1 MDFLAYMHNLKM
13 VNTEHLLF
21 GEGAIVMAQIDPVS
35 RVHIRVREENMK
47 ERSRTS
53 IMTVTAFLLGFGL
66 GGLSL
71 HYASAQGMFGLSTSV
86 SQLGSAL
93 VDMQKNVDDLQKN
106 MGTIKQVKDQLT
118 SLSPQG
124 GGIPG
129 GIDKLK
135 KDSDTLKGMVPK
147 F

>member
-1 MDFLAYMHNLKM
+1 MSNHR
-13 VNTEHLLF
+13 T
-21 GEGAIVMAQIDPVS
+21 AIL
-35 RVHIRVREENMK
+35 
-47 ERSRTS
+47 
-53 IMTVTAFLLGFGL
+53 TVAAFLLGFGL
-66 GGLSL
+66 GGVSL

-129 GIDKLK
+129 GEKLK
-135 KDSDTLKGMVPK
+135 KGSDSLKDLVPK

>member
-1 MDFLAYMHNLKM
+1 MK
-13 VNTEHLLF
+13 
-21 GEGAIVMAQIDPVS
+21 S
-35 RVHIRVREENMK
+35 R
-47 ERSRTS
+47 SQTS
-53 IMTVTAFLLGFGL
+53 IMIVTAFFLGFGL

-71 HYASAQGMFGLSTSV
+71 HYAAAQGILGFSTSV

-106 MGTIKQVKDQLT
+106 MGTVKQVKDQLS

-124 GGIPG
+124 ESTPG
-129 GIDKLK
+129 GDLLK
-135 KDSDTLKGMVPK
+135 KGGDSLKDMKSK

>member
-1 MDFLAYMHNLKM
+1 
-13 VNTEHLLF
+13 
-21 GEGAIVMAQIDPVS
+21 
-35 RVHIRVREENMK
+35 MK
-47 ERSRTS
+47 YRSYTS
-53 IMTVTAFLLGFGL
+53 IMIVTAFLLGCGV
-66 GGLSL
+66 GSLSL

-86 SQLGSAL
+86 NQLGSAL
-93 VDMQKNVDDLQKN
+93 VEMQKNVDDLQKN

-129 GIDKLK
+129 GDKLK
-135 KDSDTLKGMVPK
+135 KGSDTLKDMVPK

>member
-1 MDFLAYMHNLKM
+1 MKIKY
-13 VNTEHLLF
+13 TT
-21 GEGAIVMAQIDPVS
+21 IV
-35 RVHIRVREENMK
+35 
-47 ERSRTS
+47 
-53 IMTVTAFLLGFGL
+53 TVTAFLLGFGL

-93 VDMQKNVDDLQKN
+93 VEMQKNVDDLQKN
-106 MGTIKQVKDQLT
+106 MGTVKQVKDQLT

-124 GGIPG
+124 GGVPG
-129 GIDKLK
+129 GEQLK
-135 KDSDTLKGMVPK
+135 KGTDSLKDMLPK

>member
-1 MDFLAYMHNLKM
+1 
-13 VNTEHLLF
+13 
-21 GEGAIVMAQIDPVS
+21 
-35 RVHIRVREENMK
+35 MK
-47 ERSRTS
+47 YSSPTS
-53 IMTVTAFLLGFGL
+53 IMIVTAFLLGFGL
-66 GGLSL
+66 GGASL

-86 SQLGSAL
+86 TQLGSAL
-93 VDMQKNVDDLQKN
+93 VEMQKNVDDLQKN

-129 GIDKLK
+129 GEQLK
-135 KDSDTLKGMVPK
+135 KGGDSLKDKMPK

>member
-1 MDFLAYMHNLKM
+1 
-13 VNTEHLLF
+13 
-21 GEGAIVMAQIDPVS
+21 
-35 RVHIRVREENMK
+35 MK
-47 ERSRTS
+47 NRSWTS
-53 IMTVTAFLLGFGL
+53 IMIVSVFLMGFGL

-71 HYASAQGMFGLSTSV
+71 HYAAAQGIFGLTTSV

-106 MGTIKQVKDQLT
+106 MGTVKQVKDQLS

-124 GGIPG
+124 GGTSG
-129 GIDKLK
+129 ADLLK
-135 KDSDTLKGMVPK
+135 KGGDSLKDLKPK

>member
-1 MDFLAYMHNLKM
+1 MKK
-13 VNTEHLLF
+13 
-21 GEGAIVMAQIDPVS
+21 QI
-35 RVHIRVREENMK
+35 
-47 ERSRTS
+47 TS
-53 IMTVTAFLLGFGL
+53 IMIVTAFLMGCGL

-93 VDMQKNVDDLQKN
+93 VDMQKNVDDLQRN
-106 MGTIKQVKDQLT
+106 MVTVKQVKDQLT

-129 GIDKLK
+129 GDKLK
-135 KDSDTLKGMVPK
+135 KGSDSLKDMVPK

>member
-1 MDFLAYMHNLKM
+1 
-13 VNTEHLLF
+13 
-21 GEGAIVMAQIDPVS
+21 
-35 RVHIRVREENMK
+35 MK
-47 ERSRTS
+47 KKITS
-53 IMTVTAFLLGFGL
+53 IMIVTAFLMGFGL

-86 SQLGSAL
+86 NQLGNAL

-106 MGTIKQVKDQLT
+106 MGTVKQIKDQLT

-124 GGIPG
+124 GEVPG
-129 GIDKLK
+129 GDKLK
-135 KDSDTLKGMVPK
+135 KGSDTLKEMVPK

>member
-1 MDFLAYMHNLKM
+1 
-13 VNTEHLLF
+13 
-21 GEGAIVMAQIDPVS
+21 
-35 RVHIRVREENMK
+35 MK
-47 ERSRTS
+47 NRSRTFIM
-53 IMTVTAFLLGFGL
+53 IMTAFFMGFGL

-71 HYASAQGMFGLSTSV
+71 HYAAAQGMFGLSTSV

-106 MGTIKQVKDQLT
+106 MGTVKQVKEQLS
-118 SLSPQG
+118 SLSSQG

-129 GIDKLK
+129 GDLLK
-135 KDSDTLKGMVPK
+135 QSGDSLKDMKPK

>member
-1 MDFLAYMHNLKM
+1 
-13 VNTEHLLF
+13 
-21 GEGAIVMAQIDPVS
+21 
-35 RVHIRVREENMK
+35 MK
-47 ERSRTS
+47 KRSYTS
-53 IMTVTAFLLGFGL
+53 IMIMMAFLLGFGL

-86 SQLGSAL
+86 NQLGSAL

-106 MGTIKQVKDQLT
+106 MGTVKQVKEQLT

-124 GGIPG
+124 GGLPG
-129 GIDKLK
+129 EDKLK
-135 KDSDTLKGMVPK
+135 KGSESLKDMVPK

>member
-1 MDFLAYMHNLKM
+1 
-13 VNTEHLLF
+13 
-21 GEGAIVMAQIDPVS
+21 
-35 RVHIRVREENMK
+35 MK

-53 IMTVTAFLLGFGL
+53 IMTITAFLLGFGL

-71 HYASAQGMFGLSTSV
+71 HYAFAQGMLGLSTSV

-106 MGTIKQVKDQLT
+106 MGTINQVKDQLT

-135 KDSDTLKGMVPK
+135 KDSDTLKDMVPK

>member
-1 MDFLAYMHNLKM
+1 MSRAS
-13 VNTEHLLF
+13 TLLWSVA
-21 GEGAIVMAQIDPVS
+21 GGNDATMNNALSGISYTLMGSLNRE
-35 RVHIRVREENMK
+35 EENMK
-47 ERSRTS
+47 KSSRTS
-53 IMTVTAFLLGFGL
+53 IMIATAFLLGFGL

-106 MGTIKQVKDQLT
+106 MGTVKQVKDQLT
-118 SLSPQG
+118 SLSSQG

-129 GIDKLK
+129 GEQLK
-135 KDSDTLKGMVPK
+135 KGTDSLKDKMPK

>member
-1 MDFLAYMHNLKM
+1 
-13 VNTEHLLF
+13 
-21 GEGAIVMAQIDPVS
+21 
-35 RVHIRVREENMK
+35 MK
-47 ERSRTS
+47 DRSRTS
-53 IMTVTAFLLGFGL
+53 IMIVTAFLMGCGL

-93 VDMQKNVDDLQKN
+93 VDMQKNVDDLQRN
-106 MGTIKQVKDQLT
+106 MVTVKQVKDQLT

-129 GIDKLK
+129 GDKLK
-135 KDSDTLKGMVPK
+135 MGSDSLKDMVPK

>member
-1 MDFLAYMHNLKM
+1 
-13 VNTEHLLF
+13 
-21 GEGAIVMAQIDPVS
+21 
-35 RVHIRVREENMK
+35 MK
-47 ERSRTS
+47 NISTS
-53 IMTVTAFLLGFGL
+53 IMTVTAFLMGFGL

-106 MGTIKQVKDQLT
+106 MGTVKQVKDRLT

-124 GGIPG
+124 GGGIPG
-129 GIDKLK
+129 GDKLK
-135 KDSDTLKGMVPK
+135 KASDSLKDMVPK

>member
-1 MDFLAYMHNLKM
+1 M
-13 VNTEHLLF
+13 V
-21 GEGAIVMAQIDPVS
+21 M
-35 RVHIRVREENMK
+35 
-47 ERSRTS
+47 
-53 IMTVTAFLLGFGL
+53 TAFLVGFGM

-71 HYASAQGMFGLSTSV
+71 HYAAAQGILGLSTSV

-106 MGTIKQVKDQLT
+106 MGTVKQVKEQLS

-124 GGIPG
+124 GGAPG
-129 GIDKLK
+129 GDLMKKGGDSLK
-135 KDSDTLKGMVPK
+135 DMKPQ

>member
-1 MDFLAYMHNLKM
+1 
-13 VNTEHLLF
+13 
-21 GEGAIVMAQIDPVS
+21 
-35 RVHIRVREENMK
+35 MK
-47 ERSRTS
+47 NSSRTS
-53 IMTVTAFLLGFGL
+53 IMIVSAFLLGFGL

-93 VDMQKNVDDLQKN
+93 VEMQKNVDDLQKN
-106 MGTIKQVKDQLT
+106 MGTVKQVKDQLT

-129 GIDKLK
+129 GEQLK
-135 KDSDTLKGMVPK
+135 KGSESLKDKMPK

>member
-1 MDFLAYMHNLKM
+1 
-13 VNTEHLLF
+13 
-21 GEGAIVMAQIDPVS
+21 
-35 RVHIRVREENMK
+35 MK
-47 ERSRTS
+47 NRSRTS
-53 IMTVTAFLLGFGL
+53 IMIVTMTAFFIGFGL

-71 HYASAQGMFGLSTSV
+71 HYAAAQGIFGLSTSV

-106 MGTIKQVKDQLT
+106 MGTVKQVKDQLS

-124 GGIPG
+124 GGTPG
-129 GIDKLK
+129 GDLMKKGGDALK
-135 KDSDTLKGMVPK
+135 DMKPK

>member
-1 MDFLAYMHNLKM
+1 MFCIDHFLFSEKSIVRFQINPLPF
-13 VNTEHLLF
+13 VHLT
-21 GEGAIVMAQIDPVS
+21 
-35 RVHIRVREENMK
+35 VREGRGDMK
-47 ERSRTS
+47 NSSRTS
-53 IMTVTAFLLGFGL
+53 TMIVSAFLMGFGL

-93 VDMQKNVDDLQKN
+93 VEMQKNVDDLQKN

-129 GIDKLK
+129 GDKLK
-135 KDSDTLKGMVPK
+135 KGSDSLKDMVPK

>member
-1 MDFLAYMHNLKM
+1 
-13 VNTEHLLF
+13 
-21 GEGAIVMAQIDPVS
+21 
-35 RVHIRVREENMK
+35 MK
-47 ERSRTS
+47 NSVRTS
-53 IMTVTAFLLGFGL
+53 IVIVTTFLLGFGL
-66 GGLSL
+66 GEVSL

-93 VDMQKNVDDLQKN
+93 VEMQKNVDDLQKN

-129 GIDKLK
+129 GEQLK
-135 KDSDTLKGMVPK
+135 KGSESLKDKMPK